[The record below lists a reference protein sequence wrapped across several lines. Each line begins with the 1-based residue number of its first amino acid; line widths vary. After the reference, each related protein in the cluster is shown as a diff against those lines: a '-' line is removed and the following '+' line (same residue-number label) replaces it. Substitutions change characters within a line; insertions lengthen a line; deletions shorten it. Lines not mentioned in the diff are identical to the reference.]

1 MTVLRSR
8 GLLGTVEA
16 AVAWAC
22 IVPALV
28 MLPLLIAV
36 SVYDIV
42 GRQFYNT
49 GSPRLQELEWP
60 LFLGLVMASIGYA
73 YLRDAHVRIDVLRD
87 RFSDRTKIGG
97 PAGGERE
104 CRVEKMWGG

>member
-16 AVAWAC
+16 SVAWAC

-49 GSPRLQELEWP
+49 GSTRLQELEWH
-60 LFLGLVMASIGYA
+60 LFLGLVMASNGYA
-73 YLRDAHVRIDVLRD
+73 YLR
-87 RFSDRTKIGG
+87 SE
-97 PAGGERE
+97 ERRVGKE
-104 CRVEKMWGG
+104 CVSTCRSRWSPYH